1 MTTQIVGALLL
12 LLAVLV
18 GVRVRRQ
25 IPGWFSETLDG
36 IAKDIR

>member
-1 MTTQIVGALLL
+1 MTQIVGALLL

-25 IPGWFSETLDG
+25 IPGWLDQA
-36 IAKDIR
+36 AKDIR